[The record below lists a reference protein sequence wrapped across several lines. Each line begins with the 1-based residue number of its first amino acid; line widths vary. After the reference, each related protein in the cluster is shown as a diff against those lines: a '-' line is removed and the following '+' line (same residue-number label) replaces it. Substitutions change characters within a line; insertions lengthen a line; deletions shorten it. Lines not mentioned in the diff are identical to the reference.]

1 MSGISS
7 VAGAAAAAAVRHAVN
22 SITTAGITWK
32 HDRDK
37 LRYLFAEIG
46 QSERI
51 KTKKLRGRSQLTLK
65 LSSHFFFC

>member
-51 KTKKLRGRSQLTLK
+51 
-65 LSSHFFFC
+65 

>member
-7 VAGAAAAAAVRHAVN
+7 VAGVAAAAVRHGVN
-22 SITTAGITWK
+22 SITMSGITWR

-51 KTKKLRGRSQLTLK
+51 KTKKLRG
-65 LSSHFFFC
+65 